1 VYHPRVPG
9 SGSPVATGESR
20 PAEPG
25 AEGEGRVY
33 HPGAGPYH
41 PRMLGRVSFRRGLR
55 DGVVL
60 FLAVGAFG
68 VAYGVLGVQAGLAP
82 WLVILASAVVVSGAA
97 QFAWVSLAAAG
108 AGPVLVAAS
117 GLALRHIP
125 MSARVAG
132 LIGPRPLRVRLA
144 LGWVLVDETFG
155 LTVAAARRGEADL
168 VAYKAAVD
176 LLLFSGWVAGTA
188 VGVALGGRFDPAAW
202 GADVFFA
209 VLFVGLAAPLV
220 RGRWDLAVVALAV
233 GATFAATVLPPAWRI
248 TAAAAAAAAVGA
260 VLPDD

>member
-1 VYHPRVPG
+1 MRADPPR
-9 SGSPVATGESR
+9 
-20 PAEPG
+20 
-25 AEGEGRVY
+25 Y
-33 HPGAGPYH
+33 LH
-41 PRMLGRVSFRRGLR
+41 PRMLGPPSFRRGLR

-82 WLVILASAVVVSGAA
+82 WLVVLASALVVSGAA

-108 AGPVLVAAS
+108 AGPVLVAVS

-132 LIGPRPLRVRLA
+132 LVGPRPLRVRLA
-144 LGWVLVDETFG
+144 LAWVLVDETFG
-155 LTVAAARRGEADL
+155 LTVAAARRGEPDL

-188 VGVALGGRFDPAAW
+188 AGVAFGGRFDPAAW

-220 RGRWDLAVVALAV
+220 RRRWDLVVVALAV
-233 GATFAATVLPPAWRI
+233 GATFAATVLPDAWRI
-248 TAAAAAAAAVGA
+248 TSGGRGGGAGRGGAAR
-260 VLPDD
+260 